1 MHMGKGH
8 AWLLWLLAWLHGN
21 LEKMLTAKLGWLHG
35 FCCFS
40 WSFLAAW
47 SSFCTASLQE
57 EQGREQQGMEGNA
70 AALAALAWC
79 MCGMKWRRTR
89 SMCKLSFPSDIRKH
103 LS

>member
-1 MHMGKGH
+1 ME
-8 AWLLWLLAWLHGN
+8 LLWQ
-21 LEKMLTAKLGWLHG
+21 LGWLPG
-35 FCCFS
+35 FAAFAAASARVS
-40 WSFLAAW
+40 WLLGAA
-47 SSFCTASLQE
+47 FCTASLQE

-79 MCGMKWRRTR
+79 MCGMNWRRTR